1 MATEIFAGNGATW
14 VVKGK
19 GKYLPWKIDGFKSL
33 LGVKESASRRCRGG
47 CIIQDLVVS
56 DSDISIPVVGADDV
70 RVLYTFGKNFGQIA
84 VKGLIL
90 FGSTDQKGKIDYAT
104 KLKQTFDKSRMSVKK
119 KAWTV
124 TGPGLGKNTKVHW
137 TNLDFNGANPEKYTL
152 GFTLSGII
160 APIAN
165 KGK

>member
-1 MATEIFAGNGATW
+1 MATEIFVGIGATW

-19 GKYLPWKIDGFKSL
+19 GKHIPWKIAGFKSL
-33 LGVKESASRRCRGG
+33 LGVKERASRQCRGG

-90 FGSTDQKGKIDYAT
+90 FGSTAKKGKTDYAT
-104 KLKQTFDKSRMSVKK
+104 KLKQKFDSSRMSKNK

-137 TNLDFNGANPEKYTL
+137 TNLEFSGANPEKFTL